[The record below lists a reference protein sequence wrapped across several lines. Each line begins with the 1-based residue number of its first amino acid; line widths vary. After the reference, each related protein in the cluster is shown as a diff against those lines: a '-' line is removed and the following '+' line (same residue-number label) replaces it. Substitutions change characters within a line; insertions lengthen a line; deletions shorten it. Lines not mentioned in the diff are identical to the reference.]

1 MSKRIPLVSSF
12 PMAIKVNEENNN
24 QEILQRTWFA
34 KCHRLGLHSLVQL
47 WLQSVQAAKIS
58 ADGELLDMIG

>member
-1 MSKRIPLVSSF
+1 
-12 PMAIKVNEENNN
+12 MAIKVNEENNN
-24 QEILQRTWFA
+24 QKILQRTWFA

-58 ADGELLDMIG
+58 ADGELLDIIG